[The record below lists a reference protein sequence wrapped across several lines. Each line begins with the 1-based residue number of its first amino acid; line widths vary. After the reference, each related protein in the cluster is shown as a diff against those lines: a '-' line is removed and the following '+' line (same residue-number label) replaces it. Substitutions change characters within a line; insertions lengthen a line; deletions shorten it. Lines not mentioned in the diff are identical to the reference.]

1 MGGHIFDHI
10 QGHIKGV
17 FRPGV
22 VPTGS
27 STSVYTPSERIGN
40 TDFSS
45 AGNGWIVSDLDPY
58 WDFTGDV
65 ATALYV
71 PPSYVLDKSMYYT
84 FDEPVDAGKDYDF
97 SITVSDNVGDQSG
110 LRIILYSGSTAVSTI
125 VSNDIFPVGVYS
137 SSGTTIGEV
146 NRLVVYCHAL
156 SASSGIVVTNVSFT
170 A

>member
-22 VPTGS
+22 VPSGS
-27 STSVYTPSERIGN
+27 GASAYTPSERIGN

-45 AGNGWIVSDLDPY
+45 AGNGWIVSGLDPY

-71 PPSYVLDKSMYYT
+71 PPSYVLDKSMYYI
-84 FDEPVDAGKDYDF
+84 FDEPVDAGKDYEF

-110 LRIILYSGSTAVSTI
+110 LRIFLYSGSTLVNTI
-125 VSNDIFPVGVYS
+125 VTNDTFPVGVYTA
-137 SSGTTIGEV
+137 SGTTIGEV
-146 NRLVVYCHAL
+146 DRIVVYCNAL
-156 SASSGIVVTNVSFT
+156 SVSPGIVVTNVSFT

>member
-22 VPTGS
+22 VPTGNAA
-27 STSVYTPSERIGN
+27 TYTPSERIGN

-71 PPSYVLDKSMYYT
+71 PTSLVLDKSMYYT
-84 FDEPVDAGKDYDF
+84 FDEPVDAGKDYEF
-97 SITVSDNVGDQSG
+97 SITVSDNVVEKSG

-125 VSNDIFPVGVYS
+125 VTNDIFPVGVYTT
-137 SSGTTIGEV
+137 SGTTIGEV
-146 NRLVVYCHAL
+146 DRLVVYCHPL
-156 SASSGIVVTNVSFT
+156 SLSPGIVVTNVSFT

>member
-10 QGHIKGV
+10 QGHIRGV

-22 VPTGS
+22 VPSGKGAAT
-27 STSVYTPSERIGN
+27 YTPSERIGN

-71 PPSYVLDKSMYYT
+71 PAAYVLDNSMYYI
-84 FDEPVDAGKDYDF
+84 FDEPVAAGKDYEF
-97 SITVSDNVGDQSG
+97 SITVSDNVGDQAG
-110 LRIILYSGSTAVSTI
+110 LRVILYSGSTPVSTI
-125 VSNDIFPVGVYS
+125 VTNDIFPVGVYTT
-137 SSGTTIGEV
+137 SGTTIGEV
-146 NRLVVYCHAL
+146 DRLVVYCDAL

>member
-22 VPTGS
+22 VASGS
-27 STSVYTPSERIGN
+27 GTSAYTPSERIGN

-71 PPSYVLDKSMYYT
+71 PTSLVLDKSMYYI
-84 FDEPVDAGKDYDF
+84 FDEPVAAGKDYEF

-110 LRIILYSGSTAVSTI
+110 LRIAMYNGVTGVNTVASA
-125 VSNDIFPVGVYS
+125 DIFPTGVYT

-146 NRLVVYCHAL
+146 DRLVVYCHPLAL
-156 SASSGIVVTNVSFT
+156 SAGIVVTNVSFI

>member
-22 VPTGS
+22 VPSGS
-27 STSVYTPSERIGN
+27 GASAYTPSERIGN

-45 AGNGWIVSDLDPY
+45 AGNGWIVYDLDPY

-71 PPSYVLDKSMYYT
+71 PTSLVLDKSMYYI
-84 FDEPVDAGKDYDF
+84 FDEPVAAGKDYEF
-97 SITVSDNVGDQSG
+97 SITVSDNVVEKAG
-110 LRIILYSGSTAVSTI
+110 LRIILYSGSTAVNTI
-125 VSNDIFPVGVYS
+125 VSNDIFPVGVYTA
-137 SSGTTIGEV
+137 SGTTIGEV
-146 NRLVVYCHAL
+146 DRLVVYCNQL
-156 SASSGIVVTNVSFT
+156 SLAPGIVVTNVSFI